1 MIYLI
6 KTSVFIEGD
15 DCKNDRAV
23 MALKIGYSKDE
34 RGEGRFNDYINAGL
48 SFRILKTISG
58 GSLRLETYL
67 HNYFKDY
74 SIESRSKE
82 WYYYDEKIVE
92 FFLRCEDISG
102 LYNLFGVNSDEELL
116 QRELDNRSYR
126 YRLNLELLDGV
137 KRFRRE
143 RPEELNENVYK
154 LLVDIQS
161 APCFTDKMRLLCSNN
176 LGRKDLDV
184 LLLYLPEDIKNYYNV
199 LGPEKIKALYYR
211 KDNIEEEYRKVLNN
225 QDISLRDEIL
235 KLFSVGERYTFSDV
249 KKQLGELYDKLGY
262 KKTPKAVDIKDIFDV
277 KDCTVF
283 RVEENR
289 RIKTHAYLI
298 LGVKEL

>member
-15 DCKNDRAV
+15 DYKNDKAV

-34 RGEGRFNDYINAGL
+34 RGDGRFNDYINAGL
-48 SFRILKTISG
+48 SFRVLKTISG

-137 KRFRRE
+137 ERFRRE
-143 RPEELNENVYK
+143 RPEELNKDVYK

-176 LGRKDLDV
+176 LGREDLDI

-211 KDNIEEEYRKVLNN
+211 NDNIVEEYRKVLNN
-225 QDISLRDEIL
+225 QDINLRDEIL
-235 KLFSVGERYTFSDV
+235 KLFLVGERYRFLV
-249 KKQLGELYDKLGY
+249 IKKQLCDLYKKLGY
-262 KKTPKAVDIKDIFDV
+262 EKAPKATDINQYFNTKQVNISING
-277 KDCTVF
+277 K
-283 RVEENR
+283 REGG
-289 RIKTHAYLI
+289 YLI
-298 LGVKEL
+298 LGVKEF

>member
-15 DCKNDRAV
+15 DYKNDKAI

-34 RGEGRFNDYINAGL
+34 RGDGRFNDYINAGL
-48 SFRILKTISG
+48 SFRVLKTISG

-92 FFLRCEDISG
+92 FFLRCEDISD

-137 KRFRRE
+137 ERFRRE

-176 LGRKDLDV
+176 LGRENLGI
-184 LLLYLPEDIKNYYNV
+184 LLSYLPEDIKNYYNV
-199 LGPEKIKALYYR
+199 LGPERCRSLKYRHDLLRNEITALLNKGKNELKEDVYEAFPVGAKISRSIIKQELGVIY
-211 KDNIEEEYRKVLNN
+211 KKHNIN
-225 QDISLRDEIL
+225 
-235 KLFSVGERYTFSDV
+235 
-249 KKQLGELYDKLGY
+249 
-262 KKTPKAVDIKDIFDV
+262 KTPKATDIQDYFELR
-277 KDCTVF
+277 DCKINNPDDPKKRDEGF
-283 RVEENR
+283 E
-289 RIKTHAYLI
+289 I
-298 LGVKEL
+298 LGIKEL

>member
-6 KTSVFIEGD
+6 KTSVFIEGE
-15 DCKNDRAV
+15 NDKEDKAV

-34 RGEGRFNDYINAGL
+34 RGEGRFSDYINAGL
-48 SFRILKTISG
+48 SFKVLKSIPG

-67 HNYFKDY
+67 HNHFKDY
-74 SIESRSKE
+74 SIESRSRE
-82 WYYYDEKIVE
+82 WYYYDKKIVE

-137 KRFRRE
+137 ERFRRE
-143 RPEELNENVYK
+143 RPEELNKNIYK

-176 LGRKDLDV
+176 LGRENLNI

-211 KDNIEEEYRKVLNN
+211 NDNIVEEYKKRINN
-225 QDISLRDEIL
+225 QDINLRDEIL
-235 KLFSVGERYTFSDV
+235 KLFLVGERYRFLII
-249 KKQLGELYDKLGY
+249 KKQLCELYKKLGY
-262 KKTPKAVDIKDIFDV
+262 EKTPKATDINQFFDTKQV
-277 KDCTVF
+277 NISINGK
-283 RVEENR
+283 REGG
-289 RIKTHAYLI
+289 YLI
-298 LGVKEL
+298 LGIKS

>member
-23 MALKIGYSKDE
+23 IALKIGYSKDE
-34 RGEGRFNDYINAGL
+34 RGDGRFNDYINAGL

-82 WYYYDEKIVE
+82 WYYYDEKIVD
-92 FFLRCEDISG
+92 FFLQCEDISS

-126 YRLNLELLDGV
+126 YRLNLELLDGIE
-137 KRFRRE
+137 RFRRE
-143 RPEELNENVYK
+143 RPEKLNENVYE

-161 APCFTDKMRLLCSNN
+161 TSYFTDKMRLLCSNN
-176 LGRKDLDV
+176 LEKEDLDE
-184 LLLYLPEDIKNYYNV
+184 LLSYLPEDIKNYYNI
-199 LGPEKIKALYYR
+199 LGPERCRSLKYRHDLLRNEITALLNKGKNELKEDVYEAFPVGAKISRLTIKQELGVIY
-211 KDNIEEEYRKVLNN
+211 KKHNIN
-225 QDISLRDEIL
+225 
-235 KLFSVGERYTFSDV
+235 
-249 KKQLGELYDKLGY
+249 
-262 KKTPKAVDIKDIFDV
+262 KTPKATDIQDYFDL
-277 KDCTVF
+277 KDCKINNPEDPKKRDKGF
-283 RVEENR
+283 E
-289 RIKTHAYLI
+289 I
-298 LGVKEL
+298 LKIKEL

>member
-15 DCKNDRAV
+15 DYKNDRAV

-48 SFRILKTISG
+48 SFRVLKTISG

-126 YRLNLELLDGV
+126 YRLNLELLEGV
-137 KRFRRE
+137 ERFRRE
-143 RPEELNENVYK
+143 RPEELNKDVYK

-161 APCFTDKMRLLCSNN
+161 ASCFTDKMRLLCSNN
-176 LGRKDLDV
+176 LGREDLDI
-184 LLLYLPEDIKNYYNV
+184 LLLYLPEDIKNYYSV

-211 KDNIEEEYRKVLNN
+211 NDNIVEEYRKVLNN
-225 QDISLRDEIL
+225 QNINLRDEIL
-235 KLFSVGERYTFSDV
+235 KLFSVGERYSLLV
-249 KKQLGELYDKLGY
+249 IKKELGKLYKELGY
-262 KKTPKAVDIKDIFDV
+262 ERTPKAVDIKDVFDV
-277 KDCTVF
+277 KTCSIFTK
-283 RVEENR
+283 EEDITLKQNGF
-289 RIKTHAYLI
+289 LI
-298 LGVKEL
+298 LKIKEL